1 MKADLNPDETKVMG
15 DMRTE
20 QADLL
25 KINER
30 VQDKI
35 LKAQLMAEQQVKL
48 KRLIKRNK
56 KVERSIRKRL
66 LRQGMDVN
74 F

>member
-1 MKADLNPDETKVMG
+1 MKADLNPDETKLMG
-15 DMRTE
+15 EVRTE

-25 KINER
+25 KKNER

>member
-1 MKADLNPDETKVMG
+1 MKADLNPDETKLMG
-15 DMRTE
+15 EVRSE

-25 KINER
+25 KKNER
-30 VQDKI
+30 VQEKI
-35 LKAQLMAEQQVKL
+35 RKVHKMAEQQVKL

-66 LRQGMDVN
+66 LRQGMDVS